1 MEETLGKRIVA
12 NRRRLGI
19 TQDRLAEQLGVTA
32 QAVSK
37 WENDQSCPDITML
50 PKLAEIFG
58 ISVDCLL
65 GLSEPEKVREA
76 ELVEP
81 AQNRESEESGGSKS
95 QWEFHWDAGRKPRIF
110 FALWVLLMGG
120 MMLYS
125 LLANR
130 HFTLWEMA
138 WPSALM
144 LFGISGLY
152 PNFSFFRLGCSLFG
166 LYSLFENLQITSL
179 GFSGDLLM
187 IAAVMLF
194 GLSLLVDAFRKPEE
208 PRFSFT
214 HNAANKQ
221 KCSCTQ
227 TEDRFASNVAF
238 SEETHRISLPRLAG
252 GTANVSFGDA
262 TVDLSGCKEIASA
275 CTVDANCSF
284 GSLTLR
290 IPSRFRVEL
299 KHSTSFASVDQKGHP
314 DPEPEGTVFLDAKAS
329 FGEITVIY
337 I

>member
-1 MEETLGKRIVA
+1 MDETLGKRIVS

-37 WENDQSCPDITML
+37 WENDQSCPDIAML

-65 GLSEPEKVREA
+65 GLSEPEKVQEV

-81 AQNRESEESGGSKS
+81 VQAQESEESSRRKY
-95 QWEFHWDAGRKPRIF
+95 QWEFHWDVGRKSSIF

-120 MMLYS
+120 MMLYN
-125 LLANR
+125 LLTNQ
-130 HFTLWEMA
+130 HLTLWEMA

-144 LFGISGLY
+144 FFGISGLY
-152 PNFSFFRLGCSLFG
+152 PKFSFFRLGCTLFG

-214 HNAANKQ
+214 RNAADKH
-221 KCSCTQ
+221 KCSYIQ
-227 TEDRFASNVAF
+227 TEDRFTSNVSF
-238 SEETHRISLPRLAG
+238 GEDTHRIDLPRLAG
-252 GTANVSFGDA
+252 GTANVSFGES
-262 TVDLSGCKEIASA
+262 TVDLSGCKEIAPA
-275 CTVDANCSF
+275 CTIEANCSF

-290 IPSRFRVEL
+290 VPSRFRVEL
-299 KHSTSFASVDQKGHP
+299 KHSTSFASVDQEGHP
-314 DPEPEGTVFLDAKAS
+314 DPEPDGTIFLDAKAS